1 MKALYFIAIL
11 PPKEV
16 AESIHEV
23 RLDFALKYK
32 SEEALKPPVHLTLK
46 EPFTMDVK
54 EELILKRKLNFIATQ
69 NQPFLQKLKGFG
81 RYQKH
86 AIYIKSDEDNYLTE
100 LKKGIQ
106 KLFKSVFYYVQQDQM
121 PFSPHYSIAYR
132 DVGSRAFDQA
142 FAYYENQVFLAQF
155 NCTQFCLLKYDGKKW
170 HNIQTYGLSGAP
182 NMTLFDMVGKLVY

>member
-16 AESIHEV
+16 AELIHEI
-23 RLDFALKYK
+23 RLDFAVKYK

-46 EPFTMDVK
+46 EPFTMDIK

-69 NQPFLQKLKGFG
+69 QQPFVQILNGFG

-86 AIYIKSDEDNYLTE
+86 AIYIKANEDQKLTE

-121 PFSPHYSIAYR
+121 PFNPHYSIAYR
-132 DVGSRAFDQA
+132 DLGSGIFDKA
-142 FAYYENQVFLAQF
+142 FAYYEHQEFSAQF
-155 NCTQFCLLKYDGKKW
+155 NCAQFCLLKYDGKQW
-170 HNIQTYGLSGAP
+170 YNIQTYGLSGAP
-182 NMTLFDMVGKLVY
+182 KITLFDKVVC